1 VAVSQ
6 SLVNRHPLSQRRAGV
21 ICHPTSLPGPGACG
35 TLGDGSRRFVE
46 FLAASRLRLWQLLPL
61 NPPDVHGSPYQSPS
75 LSACSTALIDWR
87 LVDAEGG
94 VLARVEQAGGAFD
107 DFCRA
112 HADWLDDFALFSVAS
127 RHFEA
132 PWWRWPAPLRH
143 RDAEALA
150 AFGCDHRQAL
160 ELVRAEQFVVYDQW
174 RRLRREANDCD
185 IVLLGDMPLYPAL
198 ASADVWAHQP
208 FFRLD
213 AEGQPLEVAGVPP
226 DYFSATGQL
235 WGNPVYAWDAL
246 AADGFRWWLAR
257 LRVQLG
263 LFDVVRIDHFRGLE
277 AYWSVPAGAVNAMG
291 GRWCA
296 APGAELLQRV
306 REAFPAMPLVAEDL
320 GIITPEVEA
329 LRDGFDLPGMRV
341 LQFAFSG
348 DPLNPHLPQHYVPHT
363 LAYTGTHDNDTTL
376 GWYRSLPAALRS
388 EVDRFLGGHPAMP
401 WAMIERVFASAA
413 NSALAP
419 MQDYLELD
427 GRARM
432 NTPGL
437 ADGNWRWRFEDA
449 QLDARLA
456 RRIRA
461 TVERHDR

>member
-1 VAVSQ
+1 MAVSR
-6 SLVNRHPLSQRRAGV
+6 SSADRHPLSQRRAGV
-21 ICHPTSLPGPGACG
+21 VCHLTSLPGPGPGG
-35 TLGDGSRRFVE
+35 TLGDDARRFVE
-46 FLAASRLRLWQLLPL
+46 FLAESRLRLWQLLPL
-61 NPPDVHGSPYQSPS
+61 NPPDAHGSPYQSMS
-75 LSACSTALIDWR
+75 LSACSTALVDWR

-94 VLARVEQAGGAFD
+94 VLARIERAGGAFD
-107 DFCRA
+107 DFCRE
-112 HADWLDDFALFSVAS
+112 HAGWLDDFALFAVAAE
-127 RHFEA
+127 HFDA

-143 RDAEALA
+143 RDPDALA
-150 AFGCDHRQAL
+150 AFGQVHRQAL
-160 ELVRAEQFVVYDQW
+160 ETVRARQFVVYEQW
-174 RRLRREANDCD
+174 RRLRREANDRD

-198 ASADVWAHQP
+198 ASADVWAHQQ
-208 FFRLD
+208 FFQLD
-213 AEGQPLEVAGVPP
+213 AEGQPLQVAGVPP

-235 WGNPVYAWDAL
+235 WGNPLYAWDAL

-257 LRVQLG
+257 LQVQLA

-277 AYWSVPAGAVNAMG
+277 AYWSVPAGAVDAMG
-291 GRWCA
+291 GRWCE
-296 APGAELLQRV
+296 APGAELLQALKA
-306 REAFPAMPLVAEDL
+306 AFPALPLVAEDL
-320 GIITPEVEA
+320 GVITPEVET
-329 LRDGFDLPGMRV
+329 LRDRFDLPGMRV

-348 DPLNPHLPQHYVPHT
+348 DPHNPHLPQHYVPHS

-376 GWYRSLPAALRS
+376 GWYQSLPAVLRG

-401 WAMIERVFASAA
+401 WAMIERVFASSA

-437 ADGNWRWRFEDA
+437 ADGNWRWRFEGA

-456 RRIRA
+456 RQIRA
-461 TVERHDR
+461 TVERHGR